1 MNSENMISA
10 RRTAIC
16 VNASARGTYVRK
28 LRRTAIVG
36 TLALLWAA
44 ALVFLAPKATAGE
57 PLISLRLGE
66 RRIEGKPL
74 AWNSAKVS
82 LLARDGQVIEF
93 APEQAA
99 DYGVIPG
106 EFRSYS
112 QAEIRGQ
119 LLREFGQGYDV
130 SGVGHYLVVHPAGQ
144 KDQWAMRFEDLYR
157 SFVHYFSARG
167 WKLSEPQFPLVA
179 VVYPRQ
185 SDFLR
190 QAAAEGVPP
199 ASGLLGYYSPQT
211 NRILMFDASGG
222 SRDWTINAETIV
234 HEAAHQCGFNTGVH
248 SRYGA
253 QPRWVV
259 EGVGTL
265 FEARGVWQSRLYP
278 TQSDRLN
285 RSLLARYRANAAAGK
300 RPSDALSQL
309 ITSDRY
315 FQASSSLAYPEA
327 WAFTFFLSETE
338 PRKYAEY
345 LAKVAAA
352 PAFSR
357 RSGTQRLADF
367 TAVFG
372 TDLAMLDARLQRF
385 VAGLK

>member
-1 MNSENMISA
+1 MSIESKSTS
-10 RRTAIC
+10 REQVFTA
-16 VNASARGTYVRK
+16 
-28 LRRTAIVG
+28 LL
-36 TLALLWAA
+36 LALLVTNVGA
-44 ALVFLAPKATAGE
+44 AGE

-66 RRIEGKPL
+66 RRVEGTPL
-74 AWNSAKVS
+74 AWSSAKVS
-82 LLARDGQVIEF
+82 LLARDGQVFEF
-93 APEQAA
+93 APDQAT
-99 DYGVIPG
+99 DYGVLAG

-144 KDQWAMRFEDLYR
+144 KDQWAMRFEELYR
-157 SFVHYFSARG
+157 SFVHYFAARG
-167 WKLSEPQFPLVA
+167 WKLSEPQFPLIA

-190 QAAAEGVPP
+190 KAAAEGVPP
-199 ASGLLGYYSPQT
+199 AAGLLGYYSPQT

-222 SRDWTINAETIV
+222 SRDWAINAETIV
-234 HEAAHQCGFNTGVH
+234 HEAAHQSAFNTGVH

-253 QPRWVV
+253 QSRWVV
-259 EGVGTL
+259 EGVGTM

-285 RSLLARYRANAAAGK
+285 RALLARYRSNLADGK

-327 WAFTFFLSETE
+327 WALSFFLSETE
-338 PRKYAEY
+338 PRKYAQY
-345 LAKVAAA
+345 LAKTAAI
-352 PAFSR
+352 PAFGR
-357 RSGTQRLADF
+357 RSGPERMADF
-367 TAVFG
+367 TTVFG